1 MCSGSCTSMAGR
13 ALAMNTLRRTA
24 RLLKKKTIETLDR
37 ARSIGPTYIIAGHV
51 FSFEAS
57 ARDVTTIT
65 RHQLEKARAFLPPFL
80 PRLFLSSNLSTSHH
94 PPKPS
99 MRINITG
106 SISCHRPRHHEA
118 RPFAS
123 NHGFRH
129 GERLLH
135 SQRLLSKG
143 PPNSCPRDQRSK

>member
-1 MCSGSCTSMAGR
+1 MCSGSCRSMAER
-13 ALAMNTLRRTA
+13 ALAMNILHRTA
-24 RLLKKKTIETLDR
+24 QLTNRKTIETLDL
-37 ARSIGPTYIIAGHV
+37 ARSIRPIYIISEHV

-57 ARDVTTIT
+57 ARDVTRIT

-80 PRLFLSSNLSTSHH
+80 PRLSLSSNLSTSHH

-99 MRINITG
+99 MRINITP

-123 NHGFRH
+123 NHGFRY
-129 GERLLH
+129 GKRLLH

-143 PPNSCPRDQRSK
+143 PPDSCPRDKRSK